1 MARGSWLRTV
11 ANRRVGK
18 VCMTVSARSQATAA
32 SRSRFG
38 PFSLLHHAC
47 RDVQSREAKVDQ

>member
-1 MARGSWLRTV
+1 MARGSWLRIV

-32 SRSRFG
+32 SRSSFD
-38 PFSLLHHAC
+38 SLLHHAC
-47 RDVQSREAKVDQ
+47 RDVQSREATVDQ